1 MCILEM
7 VTFTVKMGVTEE
19 HLQALSQ
26 DFEKAL
32 KREVPGFIRRSL
44 VKSIANNLWIEL
56 IWWDS
61 MKSASL
67 ALEVVTKTREF
78 DMYCS
83 ALLDGGGN
91 DISYFQAISTV

>member
-1 MCILEM
+1 M
-7 VTFTVKMGVTEE
+7 TFTVKTGVTEE

-32 KREVPGFIRRSL
+32 KREVPGFIRREL
-44 VKSIANNLWIEL
+44 VKSITNNLWVEL
-56 IWWDS
+56 IWWDHIES
-61 MKSASL
+61 TVL

-78 DMYCS
+78 NMYCS
-83 ALLDGGGN
+83 ALVDDGGN